1 MHSANEPGGDAAARA
16 AGNPA
21 QNPGQDRPG
30 ERLPDLSIPDLSV
43 PDLSVLV
50 VDDEPMLAEELAD
63 GLREEGFEVA
73 TAHSAVDAQALL
85 QADPGI
91 GVLVSDI
98 RMPGGTG
105 LSLAADILG
114 KEPEATARGVILIT
128 AHGSMDQAVEAMRSG
143 VSDFLTKPF
152 SLEDAARAVRAAMDR
167 TLARRATAAAR
178 AATDIRLQQAE
189 QTGTDLASRLSQ
201 ALAKLEAAR
210 PSLPPEADETENRLR
225 LLAHELRTPLVPVI
239 GFAELL
245 EGGHVKTPEAA
256 QSYGLHLREAGER
269 MLETVDKLLTWE
281 RLRGQSRRAT
291 EAVDAYCLLTEAV
304 ARTRR
309 LAKARDVR
317 VVFGNLAGPVM
328 QAEADV
334 LAAALG
340 GLLDN
345 AIRATPEH
353 GTVELAAEEA
363 GGRLRLVVR
372 DRGPGISAEI
382 LADPGK
388 PFAVDGSTL
397 TRKRDGLGLGLA
409 IARLAAE
416 RHDGR
421 LFLQPRPGGGIE
433 AALELPAE

>member
-1 MHSANEPGGDAAARA
+1 MHSANGPGRE
-16 AGNPA
+16 
-21 QNPGQDRPG
+21 RPG
-30 ERLPDLSIPDLSV
+30 NEGSGLT
-43 PDLSVLV
+43 VLV

-63 GLREEGFEVA
+63 GLREEGFEVE
-73 TAHSAVDAQALL
+73 TANSAVVALAAL
-85 QADPGI
+85 RADPGI

-105 LSLAADILG
+105 LSLAAEVLG
-114 KEPEATARGVILIT
+114 KEPDATARGVILIT

-167 TLARRATAAAR
+167 TIARRAAAADR
-178 AATDIRLQQAE
+178 AAVDVRLQRAE
-189 QTGTDLASRLSQ
+189 ESRAELSTRLAA
-201 ALAKLEAAR
+201 ALEKLEAAR
-210 PSLPPEADETENRLR
+210 PSLPPEAGETENRLR

-245 EGGHVKTPEAA
+245 EGGHAKTPEAA

-281 RLRGQSRRAT
+281 RLRGEARNAT
-291 EAVDAYCLLTEAV
+291 EIVDAYCLLTEAV
-304 ARTRR
+304 SRTHR
-309 LAKARDVR
+309 LACSREVR
-317 VVFGNLAGPVM
+317 VAVRPLAGPHV
-328 QAEADV
+328 QVEVD
-334 LAAALG
+334 LIAAALV

-353 GTVELAAEEA
+353 GTVELGAEQI
-363 GGRLRLVVR
+363 GPLVRLVVR
-372 DRGPGISAEI
+372 DRGQGISAEI

-388 PFAVDGSTL
+388 PFAVDGSAL

-416 RHDGR
+416 RHGGR
-421 LFLQPRPGGGIE
+421 LSLQARPGGGIE
-433 AALELPAE
+433 AALELPVA